1 MNQETINKEAKNM
14 TNEEL
19 KQKVYDIRN
28 NQIVEM
34 IIRQTD
40 YTKEEAI
47 EKLKKHNNNYLQV
60 LKEYMNYEKVTEKK
74 EESKSLNQNIYSNIR
89 NFLDD
94 SIKEKAR
101 QSQIYNKI
109 KEQKEAYEK
118 AKREKSGEKENN
130 KTEPS
135 KEEPK
140 EPTSK
145 EEPKEPTSKEEPKE
159 TTNIDL

>member
-19 KQKVYDIRN
+19 KQKVSDIRN

-60 LKEYMNYEKVTEKK
+60 LKEYMNDEKVTEKK

-89 NFLDD
+89 NFLDN

-130 KTEPS
+130 KTEPIKEEPS

-140 EPTSK
+140 ET
-145 EEPKEPTSKEEPKE
+145 TSKEEPKE
-159 TTNIDL
+159 TTIIDL